1 MSEFDNE
8 VKNND
13 EVVADIE
20 DMKEYNE
27 EIKKAMLSYISDKY
41 ALTQTMPLYR
51 FDEYEYIESRNA
63 YLPKM
68 KDKKFIVDEI
78 ITTSITGHE
87 LAVSLYNLASELDE
101 LPDYTQDA
109 ELIIKWCKDNVH
121 PYGFD
126 IIAKSLNEYNGKPYC
141 DINIIRDVLQVN
153 IGHFRIKLVEF
164 YKAFKFYLCIRD
176 LENEE
181 GEGMLAFGYKKKRFD
196 ILPYLEPFRDYMKLL
211 VPNDGITQ
219 KQLNE
224 FEKMTA
230 TEQSEH
236 FFEYYHFVD
245 VLDDDD
251 EIIYITHKEENPD
264 FFLSYP
270 MDHLDLIYEM
280 YLENIKE
287 ATFKVVYDKTLQ
299 KPVLKTEYNDVFDIA
314 WDVLRKIIT
323 NTHTVNKFVNGKLI
337 AETPILLQC
346 PYCNDYYIKTGKNQK
361 CCLDKACLREKERLE
376 KRAKRAAKKTNK
388 NTTNPNQD

>member
-8 VKNND
+8 VKNNN

-87 LAVSLYNLASELDE
+87 LAVSLYNLASELDN
-101 LPDYTQDA
+101 LPDHTQDA
-109 ELIIKWCKDNVH
+109 DLIIKWCKDNVH

-126 IIAKSLNEYNGKPYC
+126 VIAKSLNEYNGRPYC

-153 IGHFRIKLVEF
+153 IGHFRMKLVEF
-164 YKAFKFYLCIRD
+164 YQAFKFYLCIRD
-176 LENEE
+176 IEDDE
-181 GEGMLAFGYKKKRFD
+181 GEGLLAFGYKTKRFD
-196 ILPYLEPFRDYMKLL
+196 ILPFLEPFRDYMKLPVL
-211 VPNDGITQ
+211 NEGITQ
-219 KQLNE
+219 EQLNE
-224 FEKMTA
+224 FKKMTA
-230 TEQSEH
+230 TEQAEH
-236 FFEYYHFVD
+236 FFEYYHYVD
-245 VLDDDD
+245 VEDREDK
-251 EIIYITHKEENPD
+251 IVYIKHKEENPD
-264 FFLSYP
+264 SFLSLP
-270 MDHLDLIYEM
+270 IDHIDLIYEM
-280 YLENIKE
+280 YLPYIKE
-287 ATFKVVYDKTLQ
+287 STMKVMYDKTLK
-299 KPVLKTEYNDVFDIA
+299 KPVLKTEYTDIFDNA

-361 CCLDKACLREKERLE
+361 CCLDKACLREKDKLE
-376 KRAKRAAKKTNK
+376 KRAKRAAKKANE